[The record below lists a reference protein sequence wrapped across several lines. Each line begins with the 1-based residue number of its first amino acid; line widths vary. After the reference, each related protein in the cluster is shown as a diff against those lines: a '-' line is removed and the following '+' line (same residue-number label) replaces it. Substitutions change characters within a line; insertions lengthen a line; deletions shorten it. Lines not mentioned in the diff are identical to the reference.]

1 MAVRL
6 KWDGLQI
13 ADVFEE
19 AIQLEA
25 IQLELLLL
33 NGNRDDSA

>member
-6 KWDGLQI
+6 KWNGLQI

-33 NGNRDDSA
+33 QQDSTW